1 VKLAK
6 GDIYSQASSIPTLKF
21 EEQQLTSFAGLIVF
35 QKLFER
41 CRLKERL
48 HEACAHLLPRHYYS
62 FSTILQCLVVH
73 IVLGYRQL
81 RESEFYREDPLV
93 KRVLGLKSLP
103 SVPTL
108 SRMLSEF
115 DEQSV
120 GAQQAVSR
128 GLVLERLQKEAFKRV
143 TLDFDGS
150 VQSTKRHA
158 EGTAVGFN
166 KEQKGARS
174 YYPLFCTVAQTGQV
188 LDVLHRSGNVHDSKG
203 SVEFVTGCVKA
214 VREGLRAARLE
225 IRMDSAF
232 FSDAMV
238 RCLEKLAVEYT
249 ISVPFERFVLLKERI
264 EKRILWWEV
273 AGSEGGSHYF
283 ENRWKPQSWAK
294 RSRFIFIRNSVAR
307 QNKEPI
313 QLDLF
318 EPVQQ
323 GHEFKVIV
331 TNKITGAG
339 KVARFHEGRGYQ
351 EKIYGELKNQAQMGY
366 VPARRLVANKVY
378 LLCTLLAHNLS
389 RELQM
394 QAEAPVRG
402 TTEKRTVKWLFEGL
416 DTLRRT
422 IIARAGRL
430 TRPQGKLT
438 LTLNANPAVQGAL
451 LRLLEA

>member
-1 VKLAK
+1 MKLAK
-6 GDIYSQASSIPTLKF
+6 ADIYSQASSIPTLKF
-21 EEQQLTSFAGLIVF
+21 EEQQLTSFAGLVVF
-35 QKLFER
+35 QKLFES
-41 CRLKERL
+41 CRLKARL
-48 HEACAHLLPRHYYS
+48 QEACAHLPSRHYYS
-62 FSTILQCLVVH
+62 FSTILQCLIVH

-93 KRVLGLKSLP
+93 KRVLGLRWLP
-103 SVPTL
+103 SVPTV

-115 DEQSV
+115 DDKSV
-120 GAQQAVSR
+120 VAQQALSR
-128 GLVLERLQKEAFKRV
+128 GLVLERLEKEALHTV

-166 KEQKGARS
+166 KEKKGARS

-203 SVEFVTGCVKA
+203 SVEFVTSCVMT
-214 VREGLRAARLE
+214 VRERLPAARLE

-238 RCLEKLAVEYT
+238 QCLEKLGVEYT
-249 ISVPFERFVLLKERI
+249 ISVPFERFVVLKERI
-264 EKRILWWEV
+264 EKRILWWQV
-273 AGSEGGSHYF
+273 PGAGGGSHYF

-294 RSRFIFIRNSVAR
+294 KSRFVFIRNSVDV
-307 QNKEPI
+307 QNKEPL

-318 EPVQQ
+318 APMQQ

-378 LLCTLLAHNLS
+378 LLCSLLAHNLS

-394 QAEAPVRG
+394 QVEEPVRG
-402 TTEKRTVKWLFEGL
+402 TTQKRTVKWLFEEL

-422 IIARAGRL
+422 IVARAGRL

-438 LTLNANPAVQGAL
+438 LTLNANPIVQDAL
-451 LRLLEA
+451 LRFLQA

>member
-1 VKLAK
+1 
-6 GDIYSQASSIPTLKF
+6 
-21 EEQQLTSFAGLIVF
+21 
-35 QKLFER
+35 
-41 CRLKERL
+41 
-48 HEACAHLLPRHYYS
+48 
-62 FSTILQCLVVH
+62 
-73 IVLGYRQL
+73 
-81 RESEFYREDPLV
+81 
-93 KRVLGLKSLP
+93 
-103 SVPTL
+103 
-108 SRMLSEF
+108 MLSEF
-115 DEQSV
+115 DDKSV
-120 GAQQAVSR
+120 AVQQALNR
-128 GLVLERLQKEAFKRV
+128 GLVLERLEKEALHTV

-166 KEQKGARS
+166 KEKKGARS

-203 SVEFVTGCVKA
+203 SVEFVTTCVMT
-214 VREGLRAARLE
+214 VQERLPSARLE

-238 RCLEKLAVEYT
+238 QCLEQLGVEYT
-249 ISVPFERFVLLKERI
+249 ISVPFERFVVLKERI
-264 EKRILWWEV
+264 EKRMLWWQV
-273 AGSEGGSHYF
+273 PGAGGGSHYF

-294 RSRFIFIRNSVAR
+294 KSRFIFIRNSVDV
-307 QNKEPI
+307 QNKEPL

-378 LLCTLLAHNLS
+378 LLCSLLAHNLS

-394 QAEAPVRG
+394 QVEEPVRG
-402 TTEKRTVKWLFEGL
+402 TTQKRTVKWLFEEL

-422 IIARAGRL
+422 IVARAGRL

-438 LTLNANPAVQGAL
+438 LTLNANPIVQDAL
-451 LRLLEA
+451 LRFLQA